1 LAARYIDGKKVEYN
15 HNVMEINKHNTF
27 QSAKWTGPKDIEQA
41 FGPESKTGSLAASI
55 KVFAVTQDNIN
66 DVAKFIDTGEVDEK
80 LMSAYREKQQ
90 DIINKVRSGE
100 IKVASHNGISVVEP
114 PEPCATSVAYA
125 YNPVGIAYNPKMGKY
140 SVFQHEEGYVEMK
153 AIQEDLAKLE
163 SGWGGSPTFL
173 GSKQGEPSELT
184 MEQIKKVVSAHLT
197 DKYREHVHPYSNMNG
212 KNVSR

>member
-55 KVFAVTQDNIN
+55 KVFAV
-66 DVAKFIDTGEVDEK
+66 K

-100 IKVASHNGISVVEP
+100 IKVASHNGISVVET